1 MVTHTSIKTVL
12 PNTNLEG
19 QRLDVWLFRA
29 RFFKTRSLSTKM
41 IKNGKIRLTQNGR
54 TFRAAKP
61 HTLIRP
67 GDNIAFMRGTVL
79 IQVKMD
85 ACATRRGPAHE
96 ARTLYQPLN
105 TPQEFEV
112 DAAEKTS

>member
-1 MVTHTSIKTVL
+1 
-12 PNTNLEG
+12 
-19 QRLDVWLFRA
+19 
-29 RFFKTRSLSTKM
+29 M

-61 HTLIRP
+61 HTRIRP

-85 ACATRRGPAHE
+85 ACATRRGPAYE
-96 ARTLYQPLN
+96 ARTLYQALDMPL
-105 TPQEFEV
+105 EFK
-112 DAAEKTS
+112 DGAGEKAS